1 MQAQENYF
9 SFIFVVVTVI
19 FVHINGLCAK
29 TGSSPFSVSLNLAFI
44 DEETLVVFHNGIVY
58 FLMQLWESPGS
69 KSQNEGVLGN
79 ETV

>member
-1 MQAQENYF
+1 MA
-9 SFIFVVVTVI
+9 FVRKLD
-19 FVHINGLCAK
+19 HRH
-29 TGSSPFSVSLNLAFI
+29 FSVSLNLAFI